1 MLLRVSCVVG
11 LLLPP
16 LAAAREPAKE
26 GKSRTF
32 RLTYAGTITGLE
44 PGKVVSVWLPVPQS
58 SEDQDVVIEKR
69 FPQGVTETREPLYGN
84 KMFYFEA
91 RAREDGTIPYE
102 VVSRVTR
109 REVRGATDMK
119 GGNHERVSRFLQ
131 PDELVPVGGKP
142 LELIKG
148 KKLPDDPME
157 KAKTFYEVVNN
168 HMTYGKP
175 EGKPWGRGDAEWA
188 CDSKT
193 GNCTDFHSVFISL
206 ARSHKIP
213 AKFEIGFSI
222 PEKRGKGEVAG
233 YHCWAKF
240 RPSDKGWV
248 PVDISE
254 ANKVPK
260 LKDYYFGNLTEDRVA
275 LTTGRD
281 IDLVPK
287 QKGKALNFFVFPY
300 AEVDGK
306 PVDQSKIKKA
316 NAYEDVD

>member
-16 LAAAREPAKE
+16 LATAKEPAKE

-32 RLTYAGTITGLE
+32 RLTYAGTVTGLE
-44 PGKVVSVWLPVPQS
+44 PGKFVSVWLPVPQS
-58 SEDQDVVIEKR
+58 SEDQEVTVVKR
-69 FPQGVTETREPLYGN
+69 FPESMKETQEPRYGN
-84 KMFYFEA
+84 KMFSFEA
-91 RAREDGTIPYE
+91 KAWEDGTVPYE
-102 VVSRVTR
+102 VVYRVTR
-109 REVRGATDMK
+109 REVRGPTDTK
-119 GGNHERVSRFLQ
+119 ASEPDRIARFLQ
-131 PDELVPVGGKP
+131 PDDLVPVGGKP
-142 LELIKG
+142 LELVKG
-148 KKLPDDPME
+148 KKLPDDPTE

-168 HMTYGKP
+168 HMKYGKP

-188 CDSKT
+188 CDSRT

-222 PEKRGKGEVAG
+222 PQMRGKGEVPG

-254 ANKVPK
+254 ANKEPK

-275 LTTGRD
+275 FTTGRD

-287 QKGKALNFFVFPY
+287 QTGKPLNFFVFPY
-300 AEVDGK
+300 AEVNGE
-306 PVDQSKIKKA
+306 PVNQSKIKKT
-316 NAYEDVD
+316 NSYEDVQ

>member
-102 VVSRVTR
+102 VASRVTR

-119 GGNHERVSRFLQ
+119 GGNPERVSRFLQ
-131 PDELVPVGGKP
+131 PDDLVPIGGKP